1 MPITPA
7 AICLSL
13 QRGHSPPVC
22 PLYNYKFST
31 AARPCQALFRLSAG
45 RSARLRAD
53 AHIAERLR
61 GTAPAAKAGRLFSAK
76 LNIHNSEIILLF
88 SFANEENIGKNI
100 VPGENRRIFFGKS
113 DKGYLYI
120 SRRYGMML
128 SVAQYPSQSA
138 PVSKKGLKILLRAY
152 R

>member
-1 MPITPA
+1 LSSAVSPFRGPIRRISRPA
-7 AICLSL
+7 GC
-13 QRGHSPPVC
+13 
-22 PLYNYKFST
+22 
-31 AARPCQALFRLSAG
+31 AG
-45 RSARLRAD
+45 SARRN
-53 AHIAERLR
+53 RN
-61 GTAPAAKAGRLFSAK
+61 GWNYFGG
-76 LNIHNSEIILLF
+76 LNIHNFEIFPIF
-88 SFANEENIGKNI
+88 SLANEENIGKTI
-100 VPGENRRIFFGKS
+100 VPVENRGIFFGKT